1 MPLSQYLGGR
11 GGQRGRW
18 IFEFKV
24 SLKEKKNL
32 KNSKGTQHN
41 TRTPEG
47 EFACLSYIVVL

>member
-32 KNSKGTQHN
+32 KNSKGTQHFGHWN
-41 TRTPEG
+41 IAECFSILTQNKD
-47 EFACLSYIVVL
+47 